1 MATKKKEDTKKKG
14 GKEKDAEKDAEKEA
28 KRKARMEALKNRPAE
43 QRPNSKQIDVIKI
56 NDKSEV
62 QNYGYAV
69 KNKEGY
75 QGVVVTSVLVIDG
88 KPDSTS
94 VTFVPGNLTVKS
106 KKGHG
111 IICNPKAKKAK
122 GEEEEAGD
130 ED

>member
-1 MATKKKEDTKKKG
+1 MATKKKEDSKKKG
-14 GKEKDAEKDAEKEA
+14 SEKVKDEAKEA

-56 NDKSEV
+56 NEKSEV
-62 QNYGYAV
+62 RNYGYAV

-88 KPDSTS
+88 KPATTS

-111 IICNPKAKKAK
+111 IICNPKSKKDK
-122 GEEEEAGD
+122 
-130 ED
+130 EDAEDSED

>member
-1 MATKKKEDTKKKG
+1 MATKKKEDTKKNG
-14 GKEKDAEKDAEKEA
+14 GKEKDAEKEA

-56 NDKSEV
+56 GDKSEV

-88 KPDSTS
+88 KPTSTS

-111 IICNPKAKKAK
+111 IICNPKSKKAK